1 MSKAPRRRRTKQC
14 GDYKGPPPPV
24 RIGDLFKLYRDRY
37 GGGPFPDDDTGRE
50 DLRIVLD
57 HYSVSNPLRMDRI
70 VGAWAPWL
78 VGPERDAL
86 VEEKM
91 RFPRFWKTQ
100 ELGNVLN
107 LTEADRVRL
116 KINTI
121 GTIDVTPTERKRKR
135 KLRDRQWQRAKRL
148 AQGAT
153 PREQSK
159 SRLKPWE
166 ATGESRATYYRRL
179 KAAASGPPDTN
190 PSQHDSDTQV
200 SAQAFRMAQR

>member
-1 MSKAPRRRRTKQC
+1 MSKAPRRRRAKQW

-37 GGGPFPDDDTGRE
+37 GGGPFPDDDAGRE
-50 DLRIVLD
+50 DLRILLD
-57 HYSVSNPLRMDRI
+57 HYSVSNPLRMHRI

-86 VEEKM
+86 VDDTM

-121 GTIDVTPTERKRKR
+121 GAIDMTPEERKQKR
-135 KLRDRQWQRAKRL
+135 KLRDRDRKRSARRANGLTSRDQYL
-148 AQGAT
+148 AT
-153 PREQSK
+153 NSK
-159 SRLKPWE
+159 SRRKPWE
-166 ATGESRATYYRRL
+166 AAGVSRVL
-179 KAAASGPPDTN
+179 
-190 PSQHDSDTQV
+190 
-200 SAQAFRMAQR
+200 SA